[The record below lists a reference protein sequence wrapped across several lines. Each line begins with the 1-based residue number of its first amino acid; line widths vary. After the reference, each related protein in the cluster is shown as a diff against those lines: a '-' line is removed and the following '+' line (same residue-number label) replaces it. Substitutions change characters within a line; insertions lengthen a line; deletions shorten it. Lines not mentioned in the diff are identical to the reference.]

1 MTTEAPASTKTVN
14 YEVMF
19 LISQQEA
26 TDLAGIIEHIDTI
39 FERAGAERL
48 AMRKWDERRLAYDID
63 KQKRGVYILCYISA
77 DPTRVQSIDR
87 DVNLSE
93 RILRILL
100 LRADHLSMDQM
111 KAADARRE
119 LEAEAKMRA
128 DRADQVEQTRST
140 VSLGA
145 PEPEAAPAATE
156 GEQAPAEE
164 GAGQGEDADTAPSAE
179 GDDEAKN

>member
-1 MTTEAPASTKTVN
+1 MTTEAPAATKTVN

-63 KQKRGVYILCYISA
+63 KQKRGVYILCYVAIEPS
-77 DPTRVQSIDR
+77 RVQSIDR

-93 RILRILL
+93 RIMRVMI
-100 LRADHLSMDQM
+100 LRADHLSVDQM
-111 KAADARRE
+111 KAADGRRD

-128 DRADQVEQTRST
+128 DRAGEAEQGRQT

-145 PEPEAAPAATE
+145 PPEPKSEEAPDE
-156 GEQAPAEE
+156 GEAPVEAS
-164 GAGQGEDADTAPSAE
+164 GEVAE
-179 GDDEAKN
+179 GSDELKA